1 MPAAAESGSRGSLTQ
16 VGRYIILRKL
26 GEGAMGEVYVAY
38 DEKLDRRVAVKLVRA
53 MGQRAGDVYTRM
65 LREAQGL
72 ARLSHPN
79 VVQVYEAGEFDG
91 RVYLAMEYIEGASL
105 REWAALADRRW
116 DEVLRCCIE
125 AGRGLAAAHRVDLV
139 HRDFKP
145 DNVIVGEDGRVR
157 VLDFGLVR
165 AKQDLDDE
173 DAVLRLG
180 EDGGGRGASLSVSG
194 TSSLRSDITQA
205 HTLIGT
211 PAYMSPE
218 QHLRETADARS
229 DIFAFCIVL
238 YEVLYGV
245 RPFAGDDQAAIMRA
259 ALRQELAEP
268 TSPRR
273 VPAWLRRVVLRG
285 LQVEPKSRWPTMDA
299 LLVALENDP
308 IRRWRR
314 YWLVGGFAAALAA
327 AAVGVGYAVK
337 AEAAACT
344 GGALEMRGVWDEA
357 RRQAVRGAF
366 AATEVAYAGEVTE
379 RVEARLDEFRE
390 AWIASYRGAC
400 LAHRRGEH
408 SSELLDLRMA
418 CLRERRREVDAA
430 LRTFVRADADVV
442 EHAVPT
448 ISALTD
454 ATALRSCDDLELLQ
468 RGPGKVV
475 DPAKAARAEA
485 IRGEIADAAALE
497 QAGKSGEGLAALAKI
512 TDALVDLDDPALL
525 AEADLAR
532 GRLLM
537 TDGAYEAAGKT
548 LRRAYYEARAL
559 GHDAVA
565 AAATIDMIRYVAAV
579 QAEADEVEQWTRLAD
594 AEVRHLGRAEVVAD
608 FHAARAPLYMVQ
620 GRFEAALVDYEEA
633 LTRRRQLAGDDDPK
647 LAELLRG
654 VGTAHFKRGRNAE
667 ARAALE
673 EALATAGRVLGPQH
687 PLNSNILSNLA
698 LVAAREGRYDDG
710 IAAAERALTI
720 SEGARG
726 RDHPQNAGILSNLG
740 ELEIQ
745 RGRYEAAAEYLSRAV
760 SLAESS
766 YGADNPMV
774 AMFIGSLAIARYKLG
789 DVDAAQRLMERA
801 LARSEASLGADHPN
815 TAVFRANLGEVLNDR
830 GRFAEAKAHIEPA
843 LAAMRAALGEDRPEL
858 GPVQRELGRAL
869 LGLGDLEAAEREAR
883 AALDLA
889 SGGAKK
895 VPVDEF
901 AKLQVVLAEILVAR
915 AEDASAREDP
925 RARDELVKEIRGLL
939 GDARSD
945 LEGHEAEARLI
956 AEVDA
961 LERRLGAL

>member
-1 MPAAAESGSRGSLTQ
+1 
-16 VGRYIILRKL
+16 
-26 GEGAMGEVYVAY
+26 
-38 DEKLDRRVAVKLVRA
+38 
-53 MGQRAGDVYTRM
+53 
-65 LREAQGL
+65 
-72 ARLSHPN
+72 N
-79 VVQVYEAGEFDG
+79 VVQVYEAGEFDD
-91 RVYLAMEYIEGASL
+91 RVYLAMEYIEGVSL
-105 REWAALADRRW
+105 RDWAAQAARSW
-116 DEVLRCCIE
+116 DEILRCCIE

-145 DNVIVGEDGRVR
+145 DNVIVGDDGRVR

-165 AKQDLDDE
+165 AKHDLDE
-173 DAVLRLG
+173 TDAVLKVGDEGSLRSV
-180 EDGGGRGASLSVSG
+180 SLSVSG
-194 TSSLRSDITQA
+194 TSSLRSELTQA

-238 YEVLYGV
+238 YELLFGV
-245 RPFAGDDQAAIMRA
+245 RPFGGKDQAAIMKA
-259 ALRQELAEP
+259 VLSQDLAEP

-285 LQVEPKSRWPTMDA
+285 LQVDPRSRWPSMDA
-299 LLVALENDP
+299 LLAALEDNP
-308 IRRWRR
+308 ARRWRR
-314 YWLVGGFAAALAA
+314 YWLVSAFAAALAA
-327 AAVGVGYAVK
+327 GALGVGYAVK
-337 AEAAACT
+337 ADAEACT
-344 GGALEMRGVWDEA
+344 GGALEMRGVWDDA
-357 RRQAVRGAF
+357 RSKAVRDAF

-379 RVEARLDEFRE
+379 RVEGRLDEFRD
-390 AWIASYRGAC
+390 AWIASHRGAC

-408 SSELLDLRMA
+408 SSELLDLQMA

-430 LRTFVRADADVV
+430 LRTFVRADADIV

-448 ISALTD
+448 ISAVTD
-454 ATALRSCDDLELLQ
+454 ATVLRACDDLELLQ
-468 RGPGKVV
+468 RGVGRVV
-475 DPAKAARAEA
+475 NPALAARVEEV
-485 IRGEIADAAALE
+485 RGEIADAAALD
-497 QAGKSGEGLAALAKI
+497 QAGKSSEGLAALAKI
-512 TDALVDLDDPALL
+512 TDELVDLDDPALL
-525 AEADLAR
+525 AEADLTR

-565 AAATIDMIRYVAAV
+565 TAATIDMLRYVIAV
-579 QAEADEVEQWTRLAD
+579 QAEADEAEQWTLQAD
-594 AEVRHLGRAEVVAD
+594 AEVRHLGRPEVVAD
-608 FHAARAPLYMVQ
+608 FHAARASLYMVQ
-620 GRFEAALVDYEEA
+620 GRFEAALADYEQA
-633 LTRRRQLAGDDDPK
+633 LTRRRQLVGDDDDPK
-647 LAELLRG
+647 IAELLRG

-667 ARAALE
+667 ARASLE
-673 EALATAGRVLGPQH
+673 EALETAGRVLGPKH

-710 IAAAERALTI
+710 IEAAKRALTI

-745 RGRYEAAAEYLSRAV
+745 RGHYDRAAEYLSRAV
-760 SLAESS
+760 ALAEAS

-789 DVDAAQRLMERA
+789 DVDTAQRLMERA
-801 LARSEASLGADHPN
+801 LARSEASLGPDHPN

-843 LAAMRAALGEDRPEL
+843 LVAMRATLGDDRPEL
-858 GPVQRELGRAL
+858 GPVQRELARAL
-869 LGLGDLEAAEREAR
+869 LGLAEREAAEREAR
-883 AALDLA
+883 AALEIA

-895 VPVDEF
+895 VPADEF
-901 AKLQVVLAEILVAR
+901 AKLRLVLAETLLA
-915 AEDASAREDP
+915 AKDGDAA
-925 RARDELVKEIRGLL
+925 ARD
-939 GDARSD
+939 AR
-945 LEGHEAEARLI
+945 
-956 AEVDA
+956 
-961 LERRLGAL
+961 